1 MERVV
6 GAFLILPLVG
16 ALAVPWVAAAGRRW
30 VDLLGVLVPALTT
43 AAALLLQWAL
53 TGPVTF
59 TFLGAAFTADGLS
72 LLFLMVINLVAA
84 ASALYTT
91 DYIGHYGGRAKFTG
105 LLCLLVFGLNGVVLV
120 RDLFSLYV
128 YLEVASVASYVL
140 VAYNLAFDGIE
151 SALKYLLLSVVG
163 TGMVLIGL
171 ALLYAVAGTLTF
183 AGLGPALAA
192 PGAAPGLL
200 QLAAALLLS
209 GFALK
214 AAAVPFHAWLP
225 DAHPSA
231 PAPISAML
239 SGVVIKVAGIY
250 ALTRVCFEVLPQ
262 PAPALRVLL
271 NLGVVSM
278 IVGAVVAYFQ
288 TDLKRLLAYSSI
300 SQIGYIL
307 IGLGLGNRWG
317 MAGALFHVFNH
328 ALFKALLFLNAGAIQ
343 HQTGTRDL
351 RELGGLEHRMRVTGV
366 TSVLGTLSL
375 AGIPPFNG
383 FFSKL
388 FVILGLVTAG
398 YYGVAVLAVLTSILT
413 LGYGLVLQRRVFFGK
428 LNPRWQDLAE
438 APFAMSAAV
447 VVLAALCLLSGV
459 FVGRVMQGLIEP
471 AVAVLLPAAAVVAGG
486 SVP

>member
-1 MERVV
+1 
-6 GAFLILPLVG
+6 
-16 ALAVPWVAAAGRRW
+16 
-30 VDLLGVLVPALTT
+30 
-43 AAALLLQWAL
+43 
-53 TGPVTF
+53 
-59 TFLGAAFTADGLS
+59 
-72 LLFLMVINLVAA
+72 
-84 ASALYTT
+84 
-91 DYIGHYGGRAKFTG
+91 
-105 LLCLLVFGLNGVVLV
+105 
-120 RDLFSLYV
+120 
-128 YLEVASVASYVL
+128 
-140 VAYNLAFDGIE
+140 
-151 SALKYLLLSVVG
+151 
-163 TGMVLIGL
+163 
-171 ALLYAVAGTLTF
+171 
-183 AGLGPALAA
+183 
-192 PGAAPGLL
+192 
-200 QLAAALLLS
+200 
-209 GFALK
+209 
-214 AAAVPFHAWLP
+214 
-225 DAHPSA
+225 
-231 PAPISAML
+231 
-239 SGVVIKVAGIY
+239 
-250 ALTRVCFEVLPQ
+250 
-262 PAPALRVLL
+262 
-271 NLGVVSM
+271 
-278 IVGAVVAYFQ
+278 
-288 TDLKRLLAYSSI
+288 
-300 SQIGYIL
+300 
-307 IGLGLGNRWG
+307 